1 MTTRDEYAQKLESHP
16 RSPQGR
22 PEHRN
27 VYHANF
33 G

>member
-1 MTTRDEYAQKLESHP
+1 MTTRDEYPQKLKSRP

-27 VYHANF
+27 VHYANF